1 VERENRILKRFAL
14 VLLLLITAAVGMGQT
29 PTGRTVEAER
39 FVLKDH
45 AGRTRAEIVM
55 DASGTPSLEFLDE
68 KGQAGTRFRNGELS
82 FFSGT
87 KRTSMGESGLSISTE
102 EGHIELGTLGLRLKV
117 ISSAK
122 DGLGWLS
129 LGMMPSDLSRHK
141 DAIGPDLRLA
151 GNNGD
156 GFVELNTADGPALH
170 FEPGMS
176 EGAVRPGGFVD
187 ISSSGPLIQ
196 IADQQGLITG
206 IGRFELKNTQTG
218 HIVKMPTASIVLTGK
233 DGVLWSAP

>member
-1 VERENRILKRFAL
+1 
-14 VLLLLITAAVGMGQT
+14 
-29 PTGRTVEAER
+29 VEAER
-39 FVLKDH
+39 FVLKDQ
-45 AGRTRAEIVM
+45 AGRMRGEIITGS
-55 DASGTPSLEFLDE
+55 SGSPSLEFFDE
-68 KGQAGTRFRNGELS
+68 KGKATTRFLNRGLM

-87 KRTSMGESGLSISTE
+87 GTKMTEISDRGLSISRE
-102 EGHIELGTLGLRLKV
+102 EGDIELGTIGLRLKV

-141 DAIGPDLRLA
+141 GAIGPDLRLA
-151 GNNGD
+151 GNNGE
-156 GFVELNTADGPALH
+156 GYVELNTADGPGLH

-176 EGAVRPGGFVD
+176 ETGTVRPGGFVD

-196 IADQQGLITG
+196 IADQQGLTAG